1 MPYFTKDEKKAMMV
15 LITQIGSIQDSRNEA
30 RTKIMM
36 RYQDMLD
43 VDTFEMMEYT
53 KQEINNAL
61 PTIQPMSDDKK
72 KFYVRMMLA
81 LMIEDGRIVESE
93 EQAFLTLVTA
103 CRIPNKLIKEA
114 MKETLEQAPHNKQ
127 VTMQ

>member
-53 KQEINNAL
+53 KSEINNAL
-61 PTIQPMSDDKK
+61 PTIQAMSDDQK

-114 MKETLEQAPHNKQ
+114 MKETLEQAPHNK
-127 VTMQ
+127 

>member
-1 MPYFTKDEKKAMMV
+1 MPYFTKDKKKAMMV

-53 KQEINNAL
+53 KSEINNAL
-61 PTIQPMSDDKK
+61 PTIQAMSDDKK

-114 MKETLEQAPHNKQ
+114 MKETLEQAPHNK
-127 VTMQ
+127 

>member
-53 KQEINNAL
+53 KSEINNAL
-61 PTIQPMSDDKK
+61 PTIQAMSDDKK
-72 KFYVRMMLA
+72 KVLCSY
-81 LMIEDGRIVESE
+81 D
-93 EQAFLTLVTA
+93 A
-103 CRIPNKLIKEA
+103 CSYD
-114 MKETLEQAPHNKQ
+114 
-127 VTMQ
+127 

>member
-53 KQEINNAL
+53 KSEINNAL
-61 PTIQPMSDDKK
+61 PTIQAMSDDKK

-81 LMIEDGRIVESE
+81 LMIEAGRIVESE

-114 MKETLEQAPHNKQ
+114 MKETLEQAPHNK
-127 VTMQ
+127 

>member
-1 MPYFTKDEKKAMMV
+1 MPYFTKDEKKAMIV

-53 KQEINNAL
+53 KSEINNAL
-61 PTIQPMSDDKK
+61 PTIQAMSDDKK

-114 MKETLEQAPHNKQ
+114 MKETLEQAPHNK
-127 VTMQ
+127 

>member
-1 MPYFTKDEKKAMMV
+1 MPYFTNDEKKAMMV

-53 KQEINNAL
+53 KSEINNAL
-61 PTIQPMSDDKK
+61 PTIQAMSDDKK

-114 MKETLEQAPHNKQ
+114 MKETLEQAPHNK
-127 VTMQ
+127 